1 MHATAYYL
9 NPHFH
14 YEPKFK
20 VDDSEVKDGLYTLV
34 KDVAER
40 KKKCNFLSFIMLED
54 IFTKDDA
61 KECRKALL
69 PEEWLKMFGDGTT
82 KLKRFDT

>member
-1 MHATAYYL
+1 
-9 NPHFH
+9 
-14 YEPKFK
+14 
-20 VDDSEVKDGLYTLV
+20 
-34 KDVAER
+34 
-40 KKKCNFLSFIMLED
+40 MLED